1 MIVFTAISGAQNEEA
16 LCYLVEI
23 EGNVK
28 IMLDCGWNDHFDL
41 EDLKHLRRVSKQ
53 VDVLLLSHPDL
64 AHLGAFPY
72 AYGNFGLTC
81 PVYATVPVV
90 HMGRMCMYDCY
101 QSKANEE
108 EFDTF
113 ALDNVDAAFEKVTQ
127 LKYSQPTALT
137 GKCQGITITAYSA
150 GHTIGGTLWK
160 IKKDT
165 EEIVYA
171 VDYNHKKEKHLD
183 GTVLHLNGEVLEALS
198 RPSLM
203 ITDAYNSLIVHPP
216 RKFRDNALFET
227 IIKTLQNEGN
237 VLIPTDSSAR
247 VLELAYLLDQH
258 WAANHISYPLILM
271 THQSYRTLQYAKSML
286 EWMGDAINR
295 QFDTSRENP
304 FEFRYLRLCHRYKDL
319 TKYPGLKVVLA
330 SNVSLETGY
339 ARELFLEWGTDKRNV
354 LILTDRG
361 PPNSLARYLYMN
373 WEELASSQPA
383 VDTLASAAQ
392 QSQQPVIKPA
402 VYFNKTM
409 NFVIRKKIP
418 LEGAE
423 LVEYNAERRTRLE
436 REAAEAA
443 LRAKSKM
450 IIEDDES
457 DHSES
462 DEVDD
467 DDMEELLST
476 QFDLYIKDATKSG
489 GFFKQTQ
496 SYRMFPYVEKRKRF
510 DEYGETLQ
518 TDGFLKSNERDD
530 PNYSSESD
538 VPTKY
543 VSYNQ
548 DVELQCQIRFIDFE
562 GTNDGRSIKT
572 IVPQIQPR
580 KLIIIHAS
588 PDATADF
595 KQSCLAIESMTRD
608 IYTPAIGEILNV
620 SAEIKFY
627 PVKLTDALVSSLKFS
642 KLDDYDLAYVTGKI
656 HIPLDSDVA
665 VLDVDKSE
673 QANIRQPVF
682 VGEVKLTELKR
693 VLQTEGITAE
703 FKGEGVL
710 VCNERVAVRKTTAG
724 EIILEGSLSE
734 DYYKILT
741 NKWHAAANIDPLTF
755 DPPIEQITLPTV
767 DTSKHSNAL
776 TEEEQKTVILNRELL
791 KLTRAGTFPDIF
803 LLCQDMKN
811 RGIKPNTRTYNLIL
825 QVYQREGLFQE
836 CTGLLHEMI
845 ENGIPPDL
853 ETFNHVLLSTSFAQT
868 GIYREHVWSLLEKHN
883 LIPSP
888 LTYEHYLEGFIVL
901 EELEHALDVLDEMT
915 ERRFIKPTAR
925 TFWQI
930 MKLAIALNEVDL
942 AFETLLKLEK
952 YYKYVLPTI
961 YMEVM
966 RCCAFHFHIEGILYC
981 WKKTVDDANLIPD
994 QGICLSII
1002 NAAARNG
1009 NPDLATTVI
1018 KSLVAKRV
1026 KIEEEHF
1033 AALLAAYVAAG
1044 DLKRAFNV
1052 LRLARDSGAE
1062 PNCATAFPITNLI
1075 RNDGEKIDK
1084 ACNTLKELHS
1094 NGRKIDVAAL
1104 NAIIKACHYAKYN
1117 QENRSHG
1124 ADIDRAVKIY
1134 NQAET
1139 LNIMPNAE
1147 TFEMLM
1153 QCCLT
1158 INQRSLG
1165 QQYFEEMRRRGIDP
1179 SPRIFTTMIQ
1189 LVCTDADYEDAF
1201 TLLEE
1206 IKSRDI
1212 LPPITAYEAIVSKCA
1227 RHRDPRATIALE
1239 EMQTVGYS
1247 PSPELV
1253 KFVRTGT
1260 MPKTNNNRKV
1270 PYTRQETTS
1279 TENTNREPNI
1289 PENPELDRLQAAL
1302 DDLDGDSN
1310 FNIPNLNQGDMSQLI
1325 SDMVPTVLLLKDKN
1339 NESINMPELSTLLKN
1354 GPDTSKIW
1362 GIVVTS
1368 QRAVK
1373 ALVEAWKAAENDISH
1388 EIQIKWKSLPF
1399 FVVGNMTASIA
1410 TRDLGFTPI
1419 GAKESGN
1426 AELLADF
1433 IVDFYTNNKDNNA
1446 TEIFTSSLLF
1456 LVGDKHLDTLVNK
1469 LKPTGINLREL
1480 TVYESTSIPDFTR
1493 ELQNTYD
1500 NDGLNTNQVKEKR
1513 IPFNWV
1519 VFFSPSG
1526 VDLALPA
1533 LKNLRF
1539 WKWIK
1544 VAAIGPTTK
1553 EHLIM
1558 NKSIN
1563 VSAVSPKPD
1572 SQSLA
1577 KAIFEYDSSS
1587 SSA

>member
-113 ALDNVDAAFEKVTQ
+113 ALDNVDTAFEKVTS

-150 GHTIGGTLWK
+150 GHTLGGTIWK
-160 IKKDT
+160 IKKDP

-227 IIKTLQNEGN
+227 IIKTLQNEGGN

-247 VLELAYLLDQH
+247 VLELTYLLDQY
-258 WAANHISYPLILM
+258 WTANHIQYPLILM

-319 TKYPGLKVVLA
+319 AKYPGLKVVLA

-361 PPNSLARYLYMN
+361 PPNSLARYLYTN
-373 WEELASSQPA
+373 WEESTSSQPA

-392 QSQQPVIKPA
+392 QSQQPAIK
-402 VYFNKTM
+402 TT
-409 NFVIRKKIP
+409 IRKKIP

-423 LVEYNAERRTRLE
+423 LIEYNAERRTRME

-518 TDGFLKSNERDD
+518 TDGFLKSIHTMDHIEDGKGNEGSDIDMNERDD
-530 PNYSSESD
+530 PNYNSSEFD

-548 DVELQCQIRFIDFE
+548 DIELQCQIRFIDFE

-572 IVPQIQPR
+572 IVPQVQPR

-588 PDATADF
+588 PDATTDF

-734 DYYKILT
+734 DYYKIRNLVYGQHAILLLLILIDILRKKNSVEKLHLTKPPTTSHKEMSTRTLRAVKPICERLLLGPKFHANT
-741 NKWHAAANIDPLTF
+741 NKALTTILLSRNVTKNWYAAANAVPIAADVSSPPPL
-755 DPPIEQITLPTV
+755 PPPAG
-767 DTSKHSNAL
+767 DNTSYDSIAL
-776 TEEEQKTVILNRELL
+776 TAEELETVSMNRELL
-791 KLTRAGTFPDIF
+791 KLTRGGTYVD
-803 LLCQDMKN
+803 LYNHCQNMKN
-811 RGIKPNTRTYNLIL
+811 RGIKPNTKTYNLLL
-825 QVYQREGLFQE
+825 QVYHREGLYQE
-836 CTGLLHEMI
+836 CTRLLHEMI
-845 ENGIPPDL
+845 EHGIPPDL
-853 ETFNHVLLSTSFAQT
+853 DTFNYVLLSTSFAQT
-868 GIYREHVWSLLEKHN
+868 GIYREHVWSLFEKHN
-883 LIPSP
+883 LIPTP

-901 EELEHALDVLDEMT
+901 EELEHVLDVLNEII
-915 ERRFIKPTAR
+915 EKRFIIPTAK
-925 TFWQI
+925 TFWHTI
-930 MKLAIALNEVDL
+930 KLAIALNEVDL
-942 AFETLLKLEK
+942 ALETLFKFEK
-952 YYKYVLPTI
+952 CYKYVLPSI
-961 YMEVM
+961 YMEIL
-966 RCCAFHFHIEGILYC
+966 RCCATHFHIEGILYC

-994 QGICLSII
+994 QGVCLSII

-1009 NPDLATTVI
+1009 KPDLATTVV
-1018 KSLVAKRV
+1018 KSLVTKRI

-1033 AALLAAYVAAG
+1033 AALLASYVAAG
-1044 DLKRAFNV
+1044 DLRRAFNV
-1052 LRLARDSGAE
+1052 LQLARDSGAE
-1062 PNCATAFPITNLI
+1062 PNYVTAFPITNLI
-1075 RNDGEKIDK
+1075 EKDVEKIND
-1084 ACNTLKELHS
+1084 AYYTLEELRS
-1094 NGRKIDVAAL
+1094 KGRNVDVSAL
-1104 NAIIKACHYAKYN
+1104 NAIIKACRFVKYIK
-1117 QENRSHG
+1117 ETRSRE
-1124 ADIDRAVKIY
+1124 ADIHRAVEIY
-1134 NQAET
+1134 NQTEK
-1139 LNIMPNAE
+1139 LNIKPNAE
-1147 TFEMLM
+1147 TFEMLI

-1158 INQRSLG
+1158 IKHRPLG
-1165 QQYFEEMRRRGIDP
+1165 QQFFNEMRSRGIDP
-1179 SPRIFTTMIQ
+1179 SSRVFTAMIQ
-1189 LVCTDADYEDAF
+1189 LTCTDTDYEDAF

-1206 IKSRDI
+1206 MKSRNI
-1212 LPPITAYEAIVSKCA
+1212 LPPITVYEAIVSKCA
-1227 RHRDPRATIALE
+1227 LHRDPRANIALE
-1239 EMQTVGYS
+1239 EMQTVGYL
-1247 PSPELV
+1247 PSPELFRFV
-1253 KFVRTGT
+1253 KTGIT
-1260 MPKTNNNRKV
+1260 PKSNMLN
-1270 PYTRQETTS
+1270 YTRQETETI
-1279 TENTNREPNI
+1279 ENTNREPNI
-1289 PENPELDRLQAAL
+1289 PANPELDMLQAAL
-1302 DDLDGDSN
+1302 DNLGGDDSN
-1310 FNIPNLNQGDMSQLI
+1310 FNIPNLNQ
-1325 SDMVPTVLLLKDKN
+1325 
-1339 NESINMPELSTLLKN
+1339 
-1354 GPDTSKIW
+1354 
-1362 GIVVTS
+1362 
-1368 QRAVK
+1368 
-1373 ALVEAWKAAENDISH
+1373 
-1388 EIQIKWKSLPF
+1388 
-1399 FVVGNMTASIA
+1399 
-1410 TRDLGFTPI
+1410 
-1419 GAKESGN
+1419 
-1426 AELLADF
+1426 
-1433 IVDFYTNNKDNNA
+1433 DN
-1446 TEIFTSSLLF
+1446 
-1456 LVGDKHLDTLVNK
+1456 
-1469 LKPTGINLREL
+1469 
-1480 TVYESTSIPDFTR
+1480 
-1493 ELQNTYD
+1493 
-1500 NDGLNTNQVKEKR
+1500 
-1513 IPFNWV
+1513 
-1519 VFFSPSG
+1519 
-1526 VDLALPA
+1526 
-1533 LKNLRF
+1533 
-1539 WKWIK
+1539 
-1544 VAAIGPTTK
+1544 
-1553 EHLIM
+1553 
-1558 NKSIN
+1558 
-1563 VSAVSPKPD
+1563 
-1572 SQSLA
+1572 
-1577 KAIFEYDSSS
+1577 
-1587 SSA
+1587 